1 MFFLHQFV
9 RCQVSG
15 VSFSMFSLY
24 TKGQARYSAR
34 QKYVAKRAFL
44 ILTNL
49 NDE

>member
-1 MFFLHQFV
+1 MGFLHQFV

-34 QKYVAKRAFL
+34 QKKSGKCAEMAKKECK
-44 ILTNL
+44 IV
-49 NDE
+49 

>member
-1 MFFLHQFV
+1 MGFLHQFV

-15 VSFSMFSLY
+15 VSLSMFSLY
-24 TKGQARYSAR
+24 TKGPTRYSAR
-34 QKYVAKRAFL
+34 QEYVAKGTIL